1 MLQIYISQGTV
12 VTQLRCDGLLSNH
25 FIANFPQNLPV
36 ENVENRLIF
45 GKDTYKSL
53 RLTVFFL
60 RLPSSACLE
69 WYHGMA
75 CRYTGAVMRELTG
88 HYTID
93 HRSQL
98 ARQWDKCV
106 KHCLEWDSS

>member
-1 MLQIYISQGTV
+1 MSGV
-12 VTQLRCDGLLSNH
+12 VS
-25 FIANFPQNLPV
+25 
-36 ENVENRLIF
+36 
-45 GKDTYKSL
+45 
-53 RLTVFFL
+53 
-60 RLPSSACLE
+60 
-69 WYHGMA
+69 WYGVS
-75 CRYTGAVMRELTG
+75 RYTGAVMRELTG